1 VYYSRYKIHASVVL
15 SIKEGPYFDAKYYQT
30 QVAQSSFM
38 GYHLHIN

>member
-1 VYYSRYKIHASVVL
+1 VVL